1 MQPTKWLTLPL
12 ALLFLSPALSA
23 QQKVNTD
30 SLSLVSKI
38 GNDQL
43 KLGKLQN
50 KVEQMTRDKH
60 DAAKQAQISADA
72 NSTAANRLS
81 TDPQDKK
88 LATQA
93 DNKAGDARSDSRNA
107 RKTADKLDHLNK
119 DILDLQDNIA
129 KNQRKLNMYQAA
141 GVVMP
146 MQPAPIPTQ
155 SDTTNHR

>member
-1 MQPTKWLTLPL
+1 MLPTKWFFLPL

-23 QQKVNTD
+23 QQRVNTD

-38 GNDQL
+38 SNDQL

-50 KVEQMTRDKH
+50 KIEQMTRDKH

-81 TDPQDKK
+81 AEPQDKK
-88 LATQA
+88 LANQA
-93 DNKAGDARSDSRNA
+93 DNKASDAKSDSRNA
-107 RKTADKLDHLNK
+107 RKTSDKLDHLNK
-119 DILDLQDNIA
+119 EILDLQDNIT

-146 MQPAPIPTQ
+146 MPPIPVQT
-155 SDTTNHR
+155 DTTNHR